1 MIYIY
6 IALSPIASHALY
18 LSVSPRK
25 SIAMASET
33 HDTAQV
39 AETSPDAST
48 QPKSLE
54 PEKTTTT
61 TPLPPTTTTTVI
73 VIISVLLSMFLVALD
88 RTILATV

>member
-1 MIYIY
+1 MD
-6 IALSPIASHALY
+6 

-25 SIAMASET
+25 PITMAPET

-39 AETSPDAST
+39 AETSPDAPT

-54 PEKTTTT
+54 PEKTTTRT
-61 TPLPPTTTTTVI
+61 TTTTTVI

-88 RTILATV
+88 RTILATVWICIRTIFTPVY